1 MNYGLYIHIPFCVK
15 KCIYCDFLSFNSFDI
30 HERDKKKYLH
40 ALEEEWYTKLDL
52 FNQRDHIDSIY
63 IGGGTPSLIAPE
75 YIGSLLRLIR
85 SDVYITK
92 NAEITI
98 EVNPGTVDLDK
109 LEKYFAYGI
118 NRISIG
124 VQSTQNRLLRSLGR
138 IHNAYDCEEAF
149 TLAKE
154 AGFRNINCDL
164 ILGIPQIEKEPGQTY
179 EELCEDVEN
188 VLKWGARHISVYS
201 IIVEEGTPLCE
212 LFERKKAFE
221 IDGDLERKMYK
232 SVSSLAKE
240 YYLSQYEISNYARS
254 DTKSTHNMKYW
265 KCLPYIGLGL
275 GAASY
280 YPADKN
286 NPQGDYIRASNT
298 RVLSDY
304 NEFYFTGESEIISV
318 EEQMNEYMMLGFRK
332 ITGPDCR
339 VFKKRFGC
347 WYHDKFKDKLEML
360 ASKGLINFNKNA
372 RLTEKGLDYANDV
385 FREFV

>member
-30 HERDKKKYLH
+30 HEKDKFKYFH
-40 ALEEEWYTKLDL
+40 ALEEDWYTKLNI
-52 FNQRDHIDSIY
+52 FNPWDHIDSIY
-63 IGGGTPSLIAPE
+63 IGGGTPSLVDPF
-75 YIGSLLRLIR
+75 YIDTLLRVIK
-85 SDVYITK
+85 SDIYVTK

-98 EVNPGTVDLDK
+98 EVNPGTVDIDK
-109 LEKYFAYGI
+109 LEKYVSSGI

-124 VQSTQNRLLRSLGR
+124 VQSTQDRLLRSLGR
-138 IHNAYDCEEAF
+138 IHNASDCEETF
-149 TLAKE
+149 KMAKE
-154 AGFRNINCDL
+154 AGFRNISCDL
-164 ILGIPQIEKEPGQTY
+164 ILGIPQIKNEPGQTF

-201 IIVEEGTPLCE
+201 IIIEEGTPLCE

-221 IDGDLERKMYK
+221 IDDDLERKMYRA
-232 SVSSLAKE
+232 VSSLAKE

-254 DTKSTHNMKYW
+254 DTKSAHNMKYW

-280 YPADKN
+280 YPADKKK
-286 NPQGDYIRASNT
+286 PQGDYIRSSNT
-298 RVLSDY
+298 RIITDY
-304 NEFYFTGESEIISV
+304 NEFYFKGESEIISV

-332 ITGPDCR
+332 ISGPDGR

-347 WYHDKFKDKLEML
+347 YYHDKFKDKLEML
-360 ASKGLINFNKNA
+360 ASKGLITFNENA
-372 RLTEKGLDYANDV
+372 RLTKKGLDFANEV

>member
-52 FNQRDHIDSIY
+52 FNPRDHIDSIY

-254 DTKSTHNMKYW
+254 DTKSVHNMKYW

>member
-52 FNQRDHIDSIY
+52 FNPRDHIDSIY

-118 NRISIG
+118 NRLSIG

-201 IIVEEGTPLCE
+201 IIVEDGTPLCE

-221 IDGDLERKMYK
+221 IDGELERKMYK

-254 DTKSTHNMKYW
+254 DTKSVHNMKYW

>member
-1 MNYGLYIHIPFCVK
+1 MAKFCP
-15 KCIYCDFLSFNSFDI
+15 
-30 HERDKKKYLH
+30 
-40 ALEEEWYTKLDL
+40 L
-52 FNQRDHIDSIY
+52 FSSSTGNSIY

-109 LEKYFAYGI
+109 LEKYLAYGI
-118 NRISIG
+118 NRLSIG

-212 LFERKKAFE
+212 LLERKKAFE

>member
-52 FNQRDHIDSIY
+52 FNPRDHIDSIY

-98 EVNPGTVDLDK
+98 EVNPGTVNLDK

-118 NRISIG
+118 NRLSIG

>member
-52 FNQRDHIDSIY
+52 FNPRDHIDSIY

-109 LEKYFAYGI
+109 LEKYLAYGI
-118 NRISIG
+118 NRLSIG

-212 LFERKKAFE
+212 LLERKKAFE